1 MTLGRC
7 RLGND
12 RFHGVRRSEEI
23 VGEAICEVVS
33 EKPAGTVCRG
43 YKEGIGRYTTMK
55 DLIGYCGLDCETCG
69 AYIGT
74 VNDDHALREKTAK
87 LWAELS
93 NVSILP
99 EHINC

>member
-1 MTLGRC
+1 
-7 RLGND
+7 
-12 RFHGVRRSEEI
+12 
-23 VGEAICEVVS
+23 
-33 EKPAGTVCRG
+33 
-43 YKEGIGRYTTMK
+43 MK

-74 VNDDHALREKTAK
+74 
-87 LWAELS
+87 WAELN